1 MNSPTCQVV
10 SWVLPHFPT
19 SHTPGGT
26 SCWLLNTLNFAP
38 VHLNCSP
45 MFVSLVFVSEQM
57 DIFNRQ
63 EGQFAN
69 SGVWEN
75 SSVIGEGCGADS
87 GPGCDIDQLGKLSN
101 LFVPQFPQRVE

>member
-1 MNSPTCQVV
+1 MS
-10 SWVLPHFPT
+10 
-19 SHTPGGT
+19 
-26 SCWLLNTLNFAP
+26 
-38 VHLNCSP
+38 
-45 MFVSLVFVSEQM
+45 VSLVFVSEQM

-87 GPGCDIDQLGKLSN
+87 GPGCDIDQLGD
-101 LFVPQFPQRVE
+101 VV